1 MNVIVTLN
9 NGQVIT
15 VEKVEQVHVS
25 GHGTMIWI
33 KGSVDPLVYV
43 AADVKCAE
51 TRFNEQAPRIEFE

>member
-15 VEKVEQVHVS
+15 VEKVEQIHVT

-33 KGSVDPLVYV
+33 KGSVDPLVYI
-43 AADVKCAE
+43 AADVKCSE
-51 TRFNEQAPRIEFE
+51 GSFQEPTKRFEFT